1 MNENLSPISRRAVLL
16 FLTVTV
22 AACAGPVVDEI
33 RPASGLDPASAVYR
47 LAPGDRLR
55 INTFGHADVSG
66 EFEIDAA
73 GFIVF
78 PLLGQIRAGGQAV
91 DALTRDMTAEL
102 DRRFIVDPNLSID
115 VLNFRPFFILGQ
127 VNRPDSYPY
136 RSGLTVRQAVALA
149 GGFTRRAKTGIVTIV
164 RQADDGPQEFR
175 ASIDAGLLPGDTVEV
190 SRRLF

>member
-1 MNENLSPISRRAVLL
+1 
-16 FLTVTV
+16 
-22 AACAGPVVDEI
+22 
-33 RPASGLDPASAVYR
+33 YR

-55 INTFGHADVSG
+55 IATFGHPDVSG
-66 EFEIDAA
+66 EFAVDAA

-78 PLLGQIRAGGQAV
+78 PLLGQVSAAGKDV
-91 DALTRDMTAEL
+91 DALTQEMTAEL
-102 DRRFIVDPNLSID
+102 DRRFIVDPSLSID

-149 GGFTRRAKTGIVTIV
+149 GGFTRRAKTGVVTIV
-164 RQADDGPQEFR
+164 RQGDEGPQEFR
-175 ASIDAGLLPGDTVEV
+175 ASIDTGLLPGDTVEV